1 MENLNELR
9 EKKRAY
15 VKAKADF
22 VIKYMLE
29 KGETSFTWATCDHSN
44 WDREMHEA
52 MPDIARELQSRGL
65 SYSAKVNWG
74 VTDWLFTVNV

>member
-1 MENLNELR
+1 MENLNELV

-22 VIKYMLE
+22 VIEYMLE
-29 KGETSFTWATCDHSN
+29 TGETSFKWDTCDHPN
-44 WDREMHEA
+44 WDREIHEA

-65 SYSAKVNWG
+65 THSVKVNWG